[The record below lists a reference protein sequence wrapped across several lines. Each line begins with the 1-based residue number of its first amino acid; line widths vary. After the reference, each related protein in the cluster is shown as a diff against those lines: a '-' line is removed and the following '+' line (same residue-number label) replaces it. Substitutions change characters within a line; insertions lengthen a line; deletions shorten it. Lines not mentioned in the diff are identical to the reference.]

1 MISRRLLRIKVLQVL
16 YAYYTSEP
24 KDLGNSEK
32 ELHFS
37 INKAFELYNYLLI
50 LILDVSRY
58 AEFRIEIAKN
68 KKIPAYTDLNP
79 NVRFI
84 QNKLIEQI
92 RNNNQLNKYV
102 NSEHI
107 SWIKYPELIKKL
119 FNNLTESDI
128 YHNYMNKENS
138 DYQDDKKIVSDFY
151 TEILLPDDFFHI
163 ILEEQSIYWN
173 DDLDFVVSMIQKT
186 IKRFNENDGPEKG
199 LLKLYKSK
207 EDKDFIVDLF
217 RKSVSMRSLCLKLIK
232 ETANNWDLERIAI
245 MDILVMQLAI
255 TEFLEFS
262 SIPTKVTLNEYLE
275 IAKYYSTEKS
285 NIFINGVLDK
295 ILTQMKAENKINK
308 KGRGL
313 IGEVK

>member
-24 KDLGNSEK
+24 KDIGISEK

-58 AEFRIEIAKN
+58 AESRIEIAKN
-68 KKIPAYTDLNP
+68 KRIPTYADLNP
-79 NVRFI
+79 NLRFI
-84 QNKLIEQI
+84 NNKLIAQI
-92 RNNNQLNKYV
+92 QENHQLNKYV

-107 SWIKYPELIKKL
+107 SWLKYPELIKKL
-119 FNNLTESDI
+119 YTKLIESETYQI
-128 YHNYMNKENS
+128 YMDKENS
-138 DYQDDKKIVSDFY
+138 EYPDDKKIVSDFY
-151 TEILLPDDFFHI
+151 TEILLPNDFFHI
-163 ILEEQSIYWN
+163 VLEEQSIYWN

-186 IKRFNENDGPEKG
+186 IKRFNESDGPEKA

-207 EDKDFIVDLF
+207 EDRDFIVDLF
-217 RKSVSMRSLCLKLIK
+217 RKSVSMRTLCLKLIE
-232 ETANNWDLERIAI
+232 ETANNWDLDRIAI

-262 SIPTKVTLNEYLE
+262 SIPTKVTLNEYLD

-295 ILTQMKAENKINK
+295 ILSQMKADNKINK
-308 KGRGL
+308 TGRGL

>member
-24 KDLGNSEK
+24 KDLNISEK

-58 AEFRIEIAKN
+58 AESRIEIAKN
-68 KKIPAYTDLNP
+68 KRIPTFSDINP
-79 NVRFI
+79 NIRFVE
-84 QNKLIEQI
+84 NKLITQS
-92 RNNNQLNKYV
+92 RTNLQLNKYV
-102 NSEHI
+102 SSQHI
-107 SWIKYPELIKKL
+107 SWLKYPELIKELYNKL
-119 FNNLTESDI
+119 IESGT
-128 YHNYMNKENS
+128 YQKYMANEIS
-138 DYQDDKKIVSDFY
+138 HYPEDKKIVSDFY
-151 TEILLPDDFFHI
+151 AEILLPSEFFQI
-163 ILEEQSIYWN
+163 VLEEQSIYWN
-173 DDLDFVVSMIQKT
+173 DDLEFVVSMIQKT
-186 IKRFNENDGPEKG
+186 IKRFSENDGPEKG

-207 EDKDFIVDLF
+207 EDMDFIVELF
-217 RKSVSMRSLCLKLIK
+217 RKSISMRSMCLKLIK

-262 SIPTKVTLNEYLE
+262 SIPTKVTLNEYLD

-295 ILTQMKAENKINK
+295 ILTQMKSENKVNK
-308 KGRGL
+308 SGRGL
-313 IGEVK
+313 IGEV